1 MSLKELTKDN
11 HTNAERQKFVKV
23 MFSGKIDPLLYA
35 RYLWNQF
42 PQYELLEVFAMRHGL
57 LNDIPN
63 IVRSKS
69 ILADFRELWPENQ
82 DPPEHCPVVKK
93 YLDHLKEIMDDQQKL
108 MAHIYVRH
116 MGDLSG
122 GQMIAKR
129 IPGSG
134 RFYQFDADVN
144 EYKEKIRAKIN
155 DDMADE
161 AKLVF
166 DFATDLFKELLPYV
180 PE

>member
-108 MAHIYVRH
+108 MAHIY
-116 MGDLSG
+116 MLDTWG
-122 GQMIAKR
+122 I
-129 IPGSG
+129 
-134 RFYQFDADVN
+134 
-144 EYKEKIRAKIN
+144 
-155 DDMADE
+155 
-161 AKLVF
+161 
-166 DFATDLFKELLPYV
+166 
-180 PE
+180 